1 MKTTDSNSIMSDLL
15 TEKELA
21 TINHILTEQMGIGPE
36 QLAPEAVLDADL
48 GADSLT
54 KVEIIMAIEEEFGVT
69 IPDEL
74 SERVQTVEDVY
85 EALVRVM
92 GRTA

>member
-1 MKTTDSNSIMSDLL
+1 MKTQYEKDMSDL
-15 TEKELA
+15 TEEEIAAVQKILCQELGV
-21 TINHILTEQMGIGPE
+21 QVE
-36 QLAPEAVLDADL
+36 QLSPGAVLDADL

-54 KVEIIMAIEEEFGVT
+54 KVEIVIGIEERFGVT

-85 EALVRVM
+85 DTLAQVLKR
-92 GRTA
+92 

>member
-1 MKTTDSNSIMSDLL
+1 MKTQYEKDMSDL
-15 TEKELA
+15 TEEEIAAVQNILCQEL
-21 TINHILTEQMGIGPE
+21 GVKVE
-36 QLAPEAVLDADL
+36 QLSPGAVLDADL

-54 KVEIIMAIEEEFGVT
+54 KVEIVIGIEERFGVT

-85 EALVRVM
+85 DTLAQVLKR
-92 GRTA
+92 

>member
-1 MKTTDSNSIMSDLL
+1 MKTQSDKDMSDL
-15 TEKELA
+15 TETEIATVQKILCEEL
-21 TINHILTEQMGIGPE
+21 GVKVE
-36 QLAPEAVLDADL
+36 QLSPGASLDADL

-54 KVEIIMAIEEEFGVT
+54 KVEIVMGIEERFGVT

-85 EALVRVM
+85 DTLAQVLR
-92 GRTA
+92 R

>member
-1 MKTTDSNSIMSDLL
+1 MSDLL